1 MLPTP
6 TGVPATTMAH
16 PTYREDRSKIFH
28 IIAVATKISEHRCFF
43 TKMYLR
49 YAKAMNE
56 SVVVTVEED
65 GLG

>member
-1 MLPTP
+1 
-6 TGVPATTMAH
+6 MAH